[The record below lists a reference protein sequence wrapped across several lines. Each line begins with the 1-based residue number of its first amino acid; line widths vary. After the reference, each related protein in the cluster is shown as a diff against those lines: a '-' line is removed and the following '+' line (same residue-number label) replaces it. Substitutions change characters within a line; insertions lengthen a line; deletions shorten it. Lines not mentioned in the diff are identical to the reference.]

1 MRQLRTAGAAAV
13 LGLVL
18 AGVPGC
24 GSQPDD
30 SGAAAQASEEL
41 ERLRQENQ
49 ELQNLRAENRELPR
63 LRRENEE
70 LARLREQTE
79 GLAQLRQENEQL
91 RAQLQS
97 LRAPKTPAPRR

>member
-1 MRQLRTAGAAAV
+1 MHQLRTAGAAAV
-13 LGLVL
+13 LSLVF
-18 AGVPGC
+18 AGAPGC
-24 GSQPDD
+24 GSQPGD
-30 SGAAAQASEEL
+30 SAATAQGSQEL
-41 ERLRQENQ
+41 ERLREENK
-49 ELQNLRAENRELPR
+49 ELQRLRAENRELPR